1 MKVMTGIR
9 AGQGAAWQREYL
21 DCLQKKADLTAQI
34 NSLQSG
40 TTGGS
45 STTTTTPTTNTSTV
59 YYPSSTGT
67 TAGNCCGGIV
77 GNVYYPD
84 QSGLC
89 A

>member
-1 MKVMTGIR
+1 MKVNTGIR
-9 AGQGAAWQREYL
+9 AGQGAAWQQEYL
-21 DCLQKKADLTAQI
+21 ECLQKKADLTAQI

-40 TTGGS
+40 YTGNS
-45 STTTTTPTTNTSTV
+45 STTTTPTTSTSTV
-59 YYPSSTGT
+59 YYPSTTGT
-67 TAGNCCGGIV
+67 TAGNCCGGYV